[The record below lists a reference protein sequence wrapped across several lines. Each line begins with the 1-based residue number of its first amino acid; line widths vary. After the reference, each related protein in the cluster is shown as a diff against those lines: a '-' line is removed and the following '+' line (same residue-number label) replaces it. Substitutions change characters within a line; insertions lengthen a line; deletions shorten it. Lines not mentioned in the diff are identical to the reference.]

1 METSPTSS
9 KASKSGI
16 EHSGELIGDI
26 GSGHFGEA
34 LDDGVSVVRDVG
46 GILESLGG
54 LGVHYGKV
62 ATKYVDKLV
71 PLAESKIL
79 SAAQLLIDGAKYT
92 TGEVI
97 LTQGTVSKMRRTAYR
112 GLSSSD
118 RCEQA

>member
-1 METSPTSS
+1 MTGGSDGAVWAALETSPTSS

-46 GILESLGG
+46 GFLSPWAAWECTTARWPRSI
-54 LGVHYGKV
+54 
-62 ATKYVDKLV
+62 VDKLV

-92 TGEVI
+92 TGE
-97 LTQGTVSKMRRTAYR
+97 G
-112 GLSSSD
+112 D
-118 RCEQA
+118 P